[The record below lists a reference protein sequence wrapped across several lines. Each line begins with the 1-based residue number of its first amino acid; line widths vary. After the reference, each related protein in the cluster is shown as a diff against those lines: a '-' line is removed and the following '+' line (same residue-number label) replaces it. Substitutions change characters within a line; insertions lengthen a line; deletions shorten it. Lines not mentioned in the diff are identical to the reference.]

1 MLSVNW
7 LNNKTLGHV
16 SQRGLL
22 IVSRRTCILHVFK
35 IFAQWGILLNSDPS
49 ESYFISS
56 INFSSRECGSQRDLR
71 EKKRRAVKQI
81 LIEEQQA
88 FCSEPLLTPTL
99 LKTALWTAAAAGT
112 RILSDRQ
119 VRSFHNLSRIMWDE
133 ANDKV
138 PKTTRAWV
146 VNDAGKGEKHRN
158 KEKEKQGEKIE
169 KLYISGR
176 GKSWTKITTTNTSK
190 EGQRSTS

>member
-49 ESYFISS
+49 ESYFIPS

-146 VNDAGKGEKHRN
+146 LNENSEVADNVCCTGYKAEFHRSSWGRKGQKVNIR
-158 KEKEKQGEKIE
+158 
-169 KLYISGR
+169 
-176 GKSWTKITTTNTSK
+176 TSVK
-190 EGQRSTS
+190 VT